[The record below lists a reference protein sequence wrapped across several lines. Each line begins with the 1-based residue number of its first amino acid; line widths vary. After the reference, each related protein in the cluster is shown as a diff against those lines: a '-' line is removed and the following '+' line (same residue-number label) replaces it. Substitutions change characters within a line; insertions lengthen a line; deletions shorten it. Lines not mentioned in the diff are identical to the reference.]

1 MSSDRVIRNSAH
13 KLAQHV
19 LKKYRHA
26 MICAIVEKF
35 KFIAELTLQT
45 SATAVVQRL
54 ISLPAGCIV
63 YTAGRLRIMIE
74 LSFFASPRKQAN
86 YWQT

>member
-1 MSSDRVIRNSAH
+1 MSPDRVIKNSAH

-26 MICAIVEKF
+26 MICAVVEKI

-45 SATAVVQRL
+45 SATAVGSAAHFATGRMY
-54 ISLPAGCIV
+54 SLCCRPLA
-63 YTAGRLRIMIE
+63 YNDRT
-74 LSFFASPRKQAN
+74 
-86 YWQT
+86 